1 MFPYMNGM
9 MPVGNMPIS
18 KDVTDEIRK
27 LKEEIDLLKERVKH
41 LENAKKNTF
50 LQKDDGFYMM

>member
-9 MPVGNMPIS
+9 MPVGNMSIS
-18 KDVTDEIRK
+18 KEVTDEIRK